1 MHAFSKEMSECIDA
15 CLACHKVCIGT
26 AMTHCL
32 EEGGEHVRP
41 QHFRMMIDCAAIC
54 ATTAD
59 FMLHKSQFYR
69 ELCGLCAIVCA
80 ECANDC
86 GKLGGMQDCITAC
99 GRSAE
104 ACAAMAGDGHSR

>member
-15 CLACHKVCIGT
+15 CLNCHKTCLGL

-32 EEGGEHVRP
+32 EEGGKHVKP
-41 QHFRMMIDCAAIC
+41 QHFRMMIDCASIC

-69 ELCGLCAIVCA
+69 ELCGLCATVCA
-80 ECANDC
+80 
-86 GKLGGMQDCITAC
+86 
-99 GRSAE
+99 
-104 ACAAMAGDGHSR
+104 ACAEDCARLDGMEDCVAACRRCAETCRAMANSH